1 MSISIKRIKSSK
13 FVSFFS
19 PIIRKEK
26 VLKNVINRSVYDDG
40 FTLVE
45 LIVVVMMIGI
55 LSSIAI
61 PQFMSAA
68 DKAKQKEASAIVASM
83 VKSATAYNTEY
94 GALPINMGE
103 MSEYARFQ
111 KCTAAKVDKEGGAV
125 CKSATPVA
133 VADADTSFYS
143 TSGHYNITMTR
154 TDGGSVLKIRAEPNG
169 GAFEKNGSGVTGC
182 YNPAQGVSQVKE
194 MSSKTANRGK
204 GNVPQL
210 TAITCGA
217 NSSGGAGS

>member
-1 MSISIKRIKSSK
+1 MKNLLKENKISKTI
-13 FVSFFS
+13 SFFS
-19 PIIRKEK
+19 PVIRKEK
-26 VLKNVINRSVYDDG
+26 VLKNVIKKSLNDEG

-94 GALPINMGE
+94 GALPLNMGE

-111 KCTAAKVDKEGGAV
+111 KCTANDVANEGGAV

-133 VADADTSFYS
+133 VADNDTQFFS
-143 TSGHYNITMTR
+143 TSGHYNISMTR
-154 TDGGSVLKIRAEPNG
+154 TNNNTVLKIRALPNG
-169 GAFEKNGSGVTGC
+169 GAYATNGSGVTGC

-194 MSSKTANRGK
+194 MSSKSANRGFN
-204 GNVPQL
+204 NVPQYA
-210 TAITCGA
+210 AIQCG
-217 NSSGGAGS
+217 SGSDG

>member
-1 MSISIKRIKSSK
+1 MKNLLKENKISKTI
-13 FVSFFS
+13 SFFS
-19 PIIRKEK
+19 PVIRKEK
-26 VLKNVINRSVYDDG
+26 VVKNVIKKSLYEEG

-94 GALPINMGE
+94 GALPSNMGE

-111 KCTAAKVDKEGGAV
+111 KCTADNVATEGGSA
-125 CKSATPVA
+125 CKSETPVA
-133 VADADTSFYS
+133 VADSDTTFFS

-154 TDGGSVLKIRAEPNG
+154 TNENTVLKIRALPNG
-169 GAFEKNGSGVTGC
+169 GAYATNGSGVTGC

-194 MSSKTANRGK
+194 MSSKSADRGAT
-204 GNVPQL
+204 NVPGL
-210 TAITCGA
+210 TSITCGA
-217 NSSGGAGS
+217 NSGGGA

>member
-1 MSISIKRIKSSK
+1 MSTFIKRVKNSK

-26 VLKNVINRSVYDDG
+26 VLKNVINRSIYDEG

-94 GALPINMGE
+94 GALPQNMGE

-111 KCTAAKVDKEGGAV
+111 KCTAANVATQGGSA

-133 VADADTSFYS
+133 VADNDTSFYS
-143 TSGHYNITMTR
+143 TSGHYNISMTR
-154 TDGGSVLKIRAEPNG
+154 TNSNSVLKIRALPNG
-169 GAFEKNGSGVTGC
+169 GAYATNGSGVTGC

-194 MSSKTANRGK
+194 MSSKSADRGAS
-204 GNVPQL
+204 NVPAL
-210 TAITCGA
+210 ASITCGA
-217 NSSGGAGS
+217 NSGGAS

>member
-1 MSISIKRIKSSK
+1 MSNFIKSVKSSK

-26 VLKNVINRSVYDDG
+26 VLKNIINRSVYDEG

-83 VKSATAYNTEY
+83 VKAATAYQTEY
-94 GALPINMGE
+94 GDLPINMGE
-103 MSEYARFQ
+103 ISEYARFQ
-111 KCTAAKVDKEGGAV
+111 ECSHAQVKSRGGSV
-125 CKSATPVA
+125 CKDQVPDA
-133 VADADTSFYS
+133 VEDTDKSFYS
-143 TSGHYNITMTR
+143 TSGHYFIEMDAETDTTKLTITA
-154 TDGGSVLKIRAEPNG
+154 KPNG
-169 GAFEKNGSGVTGC
+169 GTFKDNGSGVTGC
-182 YNPAQGVSQVKE
+182 YNPKDGVSQVKE
-194 MSSKTANRGK
+194 MSSKSADRGAAK
-204 GNVPQL
+204 VKTP
-210 TAITCGA
+210 TC
-217 NSSGGAGS
+217 

>member
-19 PIIRKEK
+19 PTIRKEK
-26 VLKNVINRSVYDDG
+26 VLKNVINRSVYDEG

-83 VKSATAYNTEY
+83 VKAATAYNTEY
-94 GALPINMGE
+94 GALPQNMGE

-111 KCTAAKVDKEGGAV
+111 KCMAPKRATEGGSA
-125 CKSATPVA
+125 CKSSTPVA
-133 VADADTSFYS
+133 VADSDTSFYS
-143 TSGHYNITMTR
+143 TSGHYSITMTR
-154 TDGGSVLKIRAEPNG
+154 TNTNSVLKIRALPNG
-169 GAFEKNGSGVTGC
+169 GAYATNGSGVTGC

-194 MSSKTANRGK
+194 MSSKSADRGAT
-204 GNVPQL
+204 NVPAL
-210 TAITCGA
+210 GSITCGA
-217 NSSGGAGS
+217 NSGGAS

>member
-1 MSISIKRIKSSK
+1 MKNLLKENKISKTI
-13 FVSFFS
+13 SFFS
-19 PIIRKEK
+19 PVIRKEK
-26 VLKNVINRSVYDDG
+26 VLKNVIKKSLNDEG

-94 GALPINMGE
+94 GALPLNMGE

-111 KCTAAKVDKEGGAV
+111 KCTANDVENEGGAV

-133 VADADTSFYS
+133 VADNDTQFYS
-143 TSGHYNITMTR
+143 TSGHYNISLRR
-154 TDGGSVLKIRAEPNG
+154 TNNNTVLKIRALPNG
-169 GAFEKNGSGVTGC
+169 GAYATNGSGVTGC

-194 MSSKTANRGK
+194 MSSKSANRGAT
-204 GNVPQL
+204 NVPQYS
-210 TAITCGA
+210 AIQCGA
-217 NSSGGAGS
+217 NSDGG

>member
-1 MSISIKRIKSSK
+1 MKNLFKESKISKTI
-13 FVSFFS
+13 SFFS
-19 PIIRKEK
+19 PVIRKEK
-26 VLKNVINRSVYDDG
+26 VLNNVIKKSLYDEG

-94 GALPINMGE
+94 GALPANMGE

-111 KCTAAKVDKEGGAV
+111 KCTADDVATEGGSA
-125 CKSATPVA
+125 CKSSTPVA
-133 VADADTSFYS
+133 VEDSDTTFYS
-143 TSGHYNITMTR
+143 TSGHYNISMTR
-154 TDGGSVLKIRAEPNG
+154 TNENTVLKIRALPNG
-169 GAFEKNGSGVTGC
+169 GAYATNGSGVTGC

-194 MSSKTANRGK
+194 MSSKSADRGSA
-204 GNVPQL
+204 NVPGL
-210 TAITCGA
+210 TSITCGA
-217 NSSGGAGS
+217 NSSGGA

>member
-1 MSISIKRIKSSK
+1 MKNLLKDYKVSK
-13 FVSFFS
+13 TISFFS
-19 PIIRKEK
+19 PVIRKEK
-26 VLKNVINRSVYDDG
+26 VLNNIIKKSIQDDG

-94 GALPINMGE
+94 GALPSNMGE

-111 KCTAAKVDKEGGAV
+111 KCTADNVATEGGSV
-125 CKSATPVA
+125 CKSSTPVA
-133 VADADTSFYS
+133 VEDGDTTFYS
-143 TSGHYNITMTR
+143 TSGHYNITMSR
-154 TDGGSVLKIRAEPNG
+154 TDENAVMKIRAIPNG
-169 GAFEKNGSGVTGC
+169 GAYAKNGSGVTGC
-182 YNPAQGVSQVKE
+182 YNPAKGVSQVKE
-194 MSSKTANRGK
+194 MSSKTAQRGAD
-204 GNVPQL
+204 NVPL
-210 TAITCGA
+210 LADITCGA
-217 NSSGGAGS
+217 VD

>member
-1 MSISIKRIKSSK
+1 MKILSK
-13 FVSFFS
+13 DYKVSKTISFFS
-19 PIIRKEK
+19 PVIRKEK
-26 VLKNVINRSVYDDG
+26 VLNNIIKKSIQDDG

-94 GALPINMGE
+94 GALPSNMGE

-111 KCTAAKVDKEGGAV
+111 KCTADNVATEGGSV
-125 CKSATPVA
+125 CKSSTPVA
-133 VADADTSFYS
+133 VEDADTTFFS
-143 TSGHYNITMTR
+143 TSGHYSITMAR
-154 TDGGSVLKIRAEPNG
+154 TDENAVMKIRAIPNG
-169 GAFEKNGSGVTGC
+169 GAYAKNGSGVTGC
-182 YNPAQGVSQVKE
+182 YNPAKGVSQVKE
-194 MSSKTANRGK
+194 MSSKSDDRGAS
-204 GNVPQL
+204 NVPAL
-210 TAITCGA
+210 ADITCGA
-217 NSSGGAGS
+217 VD

>member
-1 MSISIKRIKSSK
+1 MKNLFKESKISKTI
-13 FVSFFS
+13 SFFS
-19 PIIRKEK
+19 PVIRKEK
-26 VLKNVINRSVYDDG
+26 VLKNVFEKSLNDEG

-45 LIVVVMMIGI
+45 IIVVVMMIGI

-94 GALPINMGE
+94 GALPLNMGE

-111 KCTAAKVDKEGGAV
+111 KCTANNVATEGGSV

-133 VADADTSFYS
+133 VADNDTQFYS
-143 TSGHYNITMTR
+143 TSGHYNISMTR
-154 TDGGSVLKIRAEPNG
+154 TNNNTVLKIRALPNG
-169 GAFEKNGSGVTGC
+169 GAYATNGSGVTGC

-194 MSSKTANRGK
+194 MSSKSANRGAN
-204 GNVPQL
+204 NVPAYA
-210 TAITCGA
+210 AIQC
-217 NSSGGAGS
+217 GAGSDGG

>member
-1 MSISIKRIKSSK
+1 MKTFFKNNKISKTI
-13 FVSFFS
+13 SFFS
-19 PIIRKEK
+19 PVIRKEK
-26 VLKNVINRSVYDDG
+26 VLNNVISKSIYDEG

-94 GALPINMGE
+94 GALPANMGE

-111 KCTAAKVDKEGGAV
+111 KCTATNVATEGGSA
-125 CKSATPVA
+125 CKSDTPVA
-133 VADADTSFYS
+133 VADSDTQFYS

-154 TDGGSVLKIRAEPNG
+154 TDSNTVLKIRALPNG
-169 GAFEKNGSGVTGC
+169 GAFATNGSGVTGC

-194 MSSKTANRGK
+194 MTSKSSGRGAS
-204 GNVPQL
+204 NVPAL
-210 TAITCGA
+210 GSITCGA
-217 NSSGGAGS
+217 NSSGAS

>member
-1 MSISIKRIKSSK
+1 MSNFLKSVKSSK

-26 VLKNVINRSVYDDG
+26 VLKNIINRSVYDEG

-94 GALPINMGE
+94 GALPANMGE

-111 KCTAAKVDKEGGAV
+111 KCTAANVDTEGGSA
-125 CKSATPVA
+125 CKSSTPVA
-133 VADADTSFYS
+133 VADTDTTFFS
-143 TSGHYNITMTR
+143 TSGHYNISMTR
-154 TDGGSVLKIRAEPNG
+154 TDKSSVLKIRALPNG
-169 GAFEKNGSGVTGC
+169 GAFAKNGSGVTGC

-194 MSSKTANRGK
+194 MSSKSGSRGS
-204 GNVPQL
+204 GNVPAL

>member
-1 MSISIKRIKSSK
+1 MSNFIKSVKSSK

-26 VLKNVINRSVYDDG
+26 VLKNIINRSVYDEG

-94 GALPINMGE
+94 GALPQNMGE

-111 KCTAAKVDKEGGAV
+111 KCTAANGATDGGSA

-133 VADADTSFYS
+133 VADSDTTFYS
-143 TSGHYNITMTR
+143 TSGHYNISMTR
-154 TDGGSVLKIRAEPNG
+154 TNSNSVLKIRALPNG
-169 GAFEKNGSGVTGC
+169 GAYATNGSGVTGC

-194 MSSKTANRGK
+194 MSSKSANRGAS
-204 GNVPQL
+204 NVPALAQ
-210 TAITCGA
+210 ITCGA
-217 NSSGGAGS
+217 NSGGAS

>member
-1 MSISIKRIKSSK
+1 MGNFNKSVKSSK

-26 VLKNVINRSVYDDG
+26 VFKNVINRSVYEEG

-94 GALPINMGE
+94 GALPQNMGE

-111 KCTAAKVDKEGGAV
+111 KCTAANVATQGGSA

-133 VADADTSFYS
+133 VADNDTSFYS
-143 TSGHYNITMTR
+143 TSGHYNISMTR
-154 TDGGSVLKIRAEPNG
+154 TNSNSVLKIRALPNG
-169 GAFEKNGSGVTGC
+169 GAYATNGSGVTGC

-194 MSSKTANRGK
+194 MSSKSADRGAS
-204 GNVPQL
+204 NVPAL
-210 TAITCGA
+210 ASITCGA
-217 NSSGGAGS
+217 NSGGAS

>member
-1 MSISIKRIKSSK
+1 MKNLLKDYKIPKTI
-13 FVSFFS
+13 SFFS

-26 VLKNVINRSVYDDG
+26 VLNNLFKKSLYDEG

-83 VKSATAYNTEY
+83 VKAATAYNTEY
-94 GALPINMGE
+94 GALPANMGE

-111 KCTAAKVDKEGGAV
+111 KCTAANVATEGGSA
-125 CKSATPVA
+125 CKSSTPVA
-133 VADADTSFYS
+133 VADNDVSFYS
-143 TSGHYNITMTR
+143 TSGHYQVLMQR
-154 TDGGSVLKIRAEPNG
+154 TDSNTKLKIRALPNG
-169 GAFEKNGSGVTGC
+169 GAFSANGSGVTGC

-194 MSSKTANRGK
+194 MSSKTSGRGRN
-204 GNVPQL
+204 NVP
-210 TAITCGA
+210 TPNC
-217 NSSGGAGS
+217 